1 MKTLIIRLTA
11 PLQSYG
17 NEATFNRRTSYHY
30 PSKSAVLGMVAA
42 ALGYRRDDSRIVD
55 LNKLLMAVRID
66 QNGQTLTDF
75 QIIEYDQKSQK
86 RSLSYRDYL
95 QDAVFLVALAGND
108 DQIDLI
114 QEALHHPKFQLFL
127 GRRSNAPAGVFQ
139 TKVIKDQSPVDVL
152 KTYDW
157 QASEWYQ
164 KRWKRENY
172 SAEIIADA
180 NLLSD
185 TRSELVRDN
194 IGSFS
199 QIHRYHSYRA
209 VSTVHTELKN
219 PFYEGTSHDIMA
231 NL

>member
-127 GRRSNAPAGVFQ
+127 GRRSNAPAGVLQ